1 MRTGR
6 IDDGQNVEVID
17 LTTAYLVEHAENM
30 RLFEVSLEAGWD
42 VDSHGKRRFLSV
54 QSQL

>member
-1 MRTGR
+1 M
-6 IDDGQNVEVID
+6 DDGQNVEVID